1 MPVVPTVRRLRILL
15 MLVLGTMWAVHS
27 RAAETYGYDPV
38 GRLSDVSYA
47 NGGSIHYTYDAN
59 GNVLSVVT
67 SLATGVEESEA
78 ALQFA
83 LGPATPNPAGSSRN
97 VFFTLP
103 ARAHVALRV
112 FDVTGRLKAT
122 LVDRDL
128 NRGRHDVRF
137 FTDRWA
143 AGVYFFRL
151 ESAGKV
157 RSGRMV
163 VLR

>member
-1 MPVVPTVRRLRILL
+1 MPLNKRFFFAFAILG
-15 MLVLGTMWAVHS
+15 MTSAVCPLPGH
-27 RAAETYGYDPV
+27 AAESYQYDPV
-38 GRLSDVSYA
+38 GRLSDVSYD
-47 NGGSIHYTYDAN
+47 NGGSIHYAYDAN
-59 GNVLSVVT
+59 GNILSVVT
-67 SLATGVEESEA
+67 SLATAVDDQETT
-78 ALQFA
+78 LQFA
-83 LGPATPNPAGSSRN
+83 LGRAAPNPGGSARN

-103 ARAHVALRV
+103 ARARVALRV
-112 FDVTGRLKAT
+112 FDVTGRLTAT

-128 NRGRHDVRF
+128 DRGRHNVRF

>member
-1 MPVVPTVRRLRILL
+1 MTFPRCHPAILAALLYLALPGAPTP
-15 MLVLGTMWAVHS
+15 AS
-27 RAAETYGYDPV
+27 AAETYQYDPV

-47 NGGSIHYTYDAN
+47 NGGSLHYTYDAN
-59 GNVLSVVT
+59 GNILSIVT

-78 ALQFA
+78 AFQFA
-83 LGPATPNPAGSSRN
+83 LGHTSPNPAGNARN

-103 ARAHVALRV
+103 ARGHVALRV
-112 FDVTGRLKAT
+112 FDVTGRLTAT
-122 LVDRDL
+122 LVDRSLD
-128 NRGRHDVRF
+128 RGRHDVRF

-143 AGVYFFRL
+143 AGVYYYRL